1 MDRDSAPV
9 IDDTGSLH
17 SEDAV
22 HPGDH
27 GAAAEGETFT
37 GRALL
42 VEQGRHR
49 FITTVLPSGVLAQA
63 CVVETRN
70 ENPIDGFQRLLDE
83 RRARA
88 IAKYID
94 SGFGT
99 VPGAIVLSAQTRA
112 HLRFD
117 RDSGELTFRA
127 DPRAFLI
134 IDGQHRVFGFRLAK
148 KTVNAPVVIYN
159 RLTRAQEC
167 RLFMDINTKQKPVPG
182 ELLLDI
188 RRLSEVESKTDAL
201 LHDVFD
207 LFFQREDSAL
217 SGLLSPAEKR
227 KGMISRVTFNAA
239 LRSIRKAF
247 EGVPAADVYAAL
259 NAYLLACRRGLGL
272 HDLDAQIANPIL
284 FKALTQLFVNVA
296 ARVADRH
303 GGNYTVANFEEV
315 LIPFFRRLKKSE
327 LPRAGLTAAALHEYY
342 AKALSSGF
350 LIKQWLFA

>member
-1 MDRDSAPV
+1 MDRDPAPITNDSA
-9 IDDTGSLH
+9 SF
-17 SEDAV
+17 ENQNDAY
-22 HPGDH
+22 PGNH
-27 GAAAEGETFT
+27 GPAAEGENFK

-49 FITTVLPSGVLAQA
+49 FFSTVLPSDVLAQT
-63 CVVETRN
+63 CVVEPRN

-88 IAKYID
+88 IAKYIET
-94 SGFGT
+94 GFGT

-117 RDSGELTFRA
+117 RDSGDLTFRA

-148 KTVNAPVVIYN
+148 KTVSAPVVIYN

-217 SGLLSPAEKR
+217 NGLLSPAEKR

-247 EGVPAADVYAAL
+247 EGAPAADVYAVL

-272 HDLDAQIANPIL
+272 HDLDAQLANPVL

-296 ARVADRH
+296 ERVADRH

-327 LPRAGLTAAALHEYY
+327 LPRAGLAAAALHEYY
-342 AKALSSGF
+342 AKALSAGF

>member
-1 MDRDSAPV
+1 MDRDPSV
-9 IDDTGSLH
+9 DTDDFAALPG
-17 SEDAV
+17 EDAT
-22 HPGDH
+22 HPGEL
-27 GAAAEGETFT
+27 GSAAEGRTFS
-37 GRALL
+37 GRAML

-49 FITTVLPSGVLAQA
+49 FFSTVLPSDVLAHA
-63 CVVETRN
+63 CVVEPRN

-148 KTVNAPVVIYN
+148 KAVSAPVVIYN

-188 RRLSEVESKTDAL
+188 RRLSEIESKTDAL

-217 SGLLSPAEKR
+217 NGFLSPAEKR

-247 EGVPAADVYAAL
+247 EGAPATDVYNVL

-284 FKALTQLFVNVA
+284 FKALTLLFVNVA
-296 ARVADRH
+296 ERVADRH
-303 GGNYTVANFEEV
+303 GGQYTITNFEEV
-315 LIPFFRRLKKSE
+315 MIPFFRRLKKSD
-327 LPRAGLTAAALHEYY
+327 LPRAGLTASTLHEHY
-342 AKALSSGF
+342 AKALSAGF

>member
-1 MDRDSAPV
+1 MDRDPAPITNDSA
-9 IDDTGSLH
+9 SF
-17 SEDAV
+17 ENQNDAYA
-22 HPGDH
+22 GNH
-27 GAAAEGETFT
+27 GPAAEGENFK

-49 FITTVLPSGVLAQA
+49 FFSTVLPSDVLAQT
-63 CVVETRN
+63 CVVEPRN

-88 IAKYID
+88 IAKYIET
-94 SGFGT
+94 GFGT

-117 RDSGELTFRA
+117 RDSGDLTFRA

-148 KTVNAPVVIYN
+148 KTVSAPVVIYN

-217 SGLLSPAEKR
+217 NGLLSPAEKR

-247 EGVPAADVYAAL
+247 EGAPAADVYAVL

-272 HDLDAQIANPIL
+272 HDLDAQLANPVL

-296 ARVADRH
+296 ERVADRH

-342 AKALSSGF
+342 AKALSAGF